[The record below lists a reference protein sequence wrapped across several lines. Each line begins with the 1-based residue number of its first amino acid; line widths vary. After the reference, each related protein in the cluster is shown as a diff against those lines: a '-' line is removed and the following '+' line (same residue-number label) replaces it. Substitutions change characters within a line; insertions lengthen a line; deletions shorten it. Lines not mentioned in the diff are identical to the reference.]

1 MNVSARLVLFS
12 AFSQSVPSY
21 RDKHRAQSQARD
33 SKIKKNVVE
42 TKMVTH
48 HVGEVK
54 GNLPLHREQYGT
66 MKVLDQDL
74 ARARKTVACK

>member
-1 MNVSARLVLFS
+1 
-12 AFSQSVPSY
+12 
-21 RDKHRAQSQARD
+21 
-33 SKIKKNVVE
+33 VVE